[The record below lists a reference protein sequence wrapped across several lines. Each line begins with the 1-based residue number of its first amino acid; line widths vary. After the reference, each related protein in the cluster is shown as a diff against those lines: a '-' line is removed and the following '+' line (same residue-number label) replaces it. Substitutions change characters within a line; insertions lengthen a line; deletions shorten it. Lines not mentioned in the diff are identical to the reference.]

1 MRRFRLS
8 PALAVLAA
16 VAALPLA
23 LRAQAP
29 DITPSGDPSVKD
41 DTIYKL
47 AVDSANYPQ
56 QSWVLLLDDG
66 VVKVDRDGR
75 ATTTY
80 RQVVQ
85 ILRDRAVAS
94 HREQEWGYDAD
105 RQHFRLNW
113 ARVVTPAGK
122 VLSDKPSQM
131 QESDVPAGMD
141 VPMYQHAKVV
151 RASLSGVAVGTLVD
165 VSYTIDTR
173 SVDRAGDYFNSWRV
187 SAGSLVRRSRF
198 IVDAPADMPL
208 NIAERHL
215 TFQRQERV
223 AHGRREYVWA
233 TKEVPW
239 TKPEQFAPDT
249 VRQIEWL
256 SVSAP
261 GHWSDVGSWYAGLA
275 HDRELPPDALRDT
288 VRRLIAHATTR
299 DDSIRAVHRWVAQDI
314 RYVAVELGK
323 GGYQPRLPAAVMQT
337 GFGDCKDKATLFV
350 AAMRTMGIDAY
361 PVLLNAGGY
370 VDSAL
375 TTIKAFNHEIAAVAR
390 PGGAGYQFVDLT
402 SEFNPY
408 GTIPYADEG
417 EFGLLV
423 RPDGHTEEVRIPQ
436 DTPGSDEF
444 IVHQTATMGPD
455 GTLSGWFEQRATGI
469 AAMPLR
475 AAMRTPMDS
484 ARRAE
489 FMRSVAAGLYPDA
502 QGDSVVV
509 FDGKDLTATPRI
521 AVHFHGGQAVQQSGS
536 TAILNLASAGGAAKF
551 DRIADELAAAGPRK
565 MAIDA
570 KQIIGPVTV
579 VGDLRITLPVGW
591 KVRLPSNDSASSVF
605 GTYVAHYSQ
614 QGRDFIISRR
624 ISGATGVF
632 PPEKVADLIAWLRA
646 AGADRTPFVIID
658 TVTTAST

>member
-1 MRRFRLS
+1 MSEPMRRS
-8 PALAVLAA
+8 LAFFAAAA
-16 VAALPLA
+16 VAAALLPLA

-47 AVDSANYPQ
+47 AVDSADYPQ

-66 VVKVDRDGR
+66 VVKVERDGR
-75 ATTTY
+75 STTTY
-80 RQVVQ
+80 RQVIQ

-113 ARVVTPAGK
+113 ARVLTPDGK
-122 VLSDKPSQM
+122 VVSDKPSQM
-131 QESDVPAGMD
+131 QESDIPAAMD

-151 RASLSGVAVGTLVD
+151 RASLSGVAVGTVVD
-165 VSYTIDTR
+165 VSYTIETR
-173 SVDRAGDYFNSWRV
+173 SVDRTGDFFNSWRV
-187 SAGSLVRRSRF
+187 TAGSLVRRSRF

-208 NIAERHL
+208 TIVERHL
-215 TFQRQERV
+215 TFPRHEQV
-223 AHGRREYVWA
+223 GHGRRVYAWA
-233 TKEVPW
+233 TKEVAW

-249 VRQIEWL
+249 VQQVQTV

-314 RYVAVELGK
+314 RYVAVELGR
-323 GGYQPRLPAAVMQT
+323 GGYQPRLPATVMQT

-350 AAMRTMGIDAY
+350 AAMRTIGIDAY

-375 TTIKAFNHEIAAVAR
+375 TTIKAFNHEIAAIAR
-390 PGGAGYQFVDLT
+390 PGRAGYQFVDLT

-408 GTIPYADEG
+408 GTVPYADEG

-423 RPDGHTEEVRIPQ
+423 RPDGHTEEVRIPT
-436 DTPGSDEF
+436 DPPGSDEF
-444 IVHQTATMGPD
+444 LVHQTVTLMPD
-455 GTLSGWFEQRATGI
+455 GTVSGWFEQRGTGI

-475 AAMRTPMDS
+475 AAMQTPMDS
-484 ARRAE
+484 TRRAE
-489 FMRSVAAGLYPDA
+489 FMRSIAGGLYPDA
-502 QGDSVVV
+502 QGDSLVV
-509 FDGKDLTATPRI
+509 FNGKDLTATPRI
-521 AVHFHGGQAVQQSGS
+521 AGQAVQQSGG

-570 KQIIGPVTV
+570 KQVIGPVTV
-579 VGDLRITLPVGW
+579 VGDIRITLPVGW
-591 KVRLPSNDSASSVF
+591 KVRLPANDSAASEF

-614 QGRDFIISRR
+614 QGRDFVISRR
-624 ISGATGVF
+624 ISGATGVY
-632 PPEKVADLIAWLRA
+632 PPEKIGDLIAWLRA